1 MKLNKLTLEGR
12 VNNIENRIRK
22 LESVLMRERD
32 DNRYV
37 LFDDKQIA
45 FYEDDKSDKSDKSDK
60 NQLSRETLRRF
71 YTAFINGTVPA
82 SLDSTIKSCC
92 NSESSSNEMLL
103 MLIILKAIT
112 MYNTD
117 K

>member
-1 MKLNKLTLEGR
+1 MKLKKLTLEDR
-12 VNNIENRIRK
+12 VNNIENRIHK
-22 LESVLMRERD
+22 LESVLMRDIERD

-45 FYEDDKSDKSDKSDK
+45 FYEDDKSDK

-82 SLDSTIKSCC
+82 SLDSTIKSCF

-112 MYNTD
+112 MYNAG